1 MKRLTSLAGIV
12 CCLFIFSASAVNAKD
27 AWTSVRSKNF
37 FLVGNASE
45 KEIRQVATRL
55 EQFRYVFSQ
64 LFPKANLTASVP
76 TTVVVFKS
84 DSSYVPFKPLYNG
97 KPSNVSGYFQPGDDV
112 NYITLTSEKREDN
125 PYAVIFHE
133 YSHLIIN
140 NNMGDPPVWF
150 NEGLAEYYSTF
161 DVSNGDKKITLGV
174 PVANHV
180 YLLRERF
187 MPLESLL
194 RVTHD
199 DPAYNERDKQGIF
212 YAEAW
217 ALVHY
222 LLQGNQGQRVAQL
235 GHFSALLAAGKPLAE
250 SFQQTFQM
258 DFKAMEKELQH
269 YVQSSSYR
277 TQVFDLKEPLVFDAE
292 MAAAPLSEAEAQ
304 AYLGDLL
311 LHTNRLDA
319 AEARLKQSLAAG
331 DTTQAHTSLG
341 MVRVRQGKFAEAIDE
356 LRKAVEGNSTNYL
369 AHYYYAYAVQR
380 KTVADGQLVTSFPA
394 DDARVMRAELKR
406 AIELNPAFA
415 ESYYQLAF
423 LSLVTGEE
431 MDEAAKLINT
441 ARRLEPNR
449 LSFALMLAQIEM
461 RKQDFA
467 AAHLLL
473 EPITHS
479 ANASAQERGEA
490 QSLLSSISHI
500 EESIAKYGKDH
511 VIIEGRN
518 SSNSSGGNDAPPRL
532 QRTPTAQP
540 QGGTDGTLDNA
551 KPLIKRRTGGEQ
563 VRGTLTRIDC
573 AAGSNVVF
581 NVKVGD
587 RVLRLHAASIERV
600 EFVSYVPSLAGA
612 QLGCGVRKPE
622 DLVYVTFRRTNDPTP
637 NPKLKFDGE
646 LIAVD
651 FVTPDIE
658 LEP

>member
-1 MKRLTSLAGIV
+1 MKRITSLASITL
-12 CCLFIFSASAVNAKD
+12 CLVALFAQVVAAKD
-27 AWTSVRSKNF
+27 TWTSVRTKNF

-64 LFPKANLTASVP
+64 LFPKANMTTPIP

-97 KPSNVSGYFQPGDDV
+97 KPSNVSGYFQPGEDV
-112 NYITLTSEKREDN
+112 NYITLTSEKREEN

-133 YSHLIIN
+133 YSHLIVG
-140 NNMGDPPVWF
+140 NNMGDPPIWF

-161 DVSNGDKKITLGV
+161 DVTNGDKKITLGI

-187 MPLESLL
+187 MPLEQLL

-212 YAEAW
+212 YAESW

-222 LLQGNQGQRVAQL
+222 LLQGNKGQRVQQL
-235 GHFSALLAAGKPLAE
+235 ARFSSLLTAGKPLAE
-250 SFQQTFQM
+250 SFQQAFQM
-258 DFKAMEKELQH
+258 DFKTMEKELQN
-269 YVQSSSYR
+269 YVQNRNYR
-277 TQVFDLKEPLVFDAE
+277 VEVFDLKEPLVFDSE
-292 MAAAPLSEAEAQ
+292 MTAAPVSEAEAQ
-304 AYLGDLL
+304 AYLGDLM
-311 LHTNRLDA
+311 LHINRLDA
-319 AEARLKQSLAAG
+319 AEKQLKASLALGETA
-331 DTTQAHTSLG
+331 QAHASLG

-380 KTVADGQLVTSFPA
+380 QTVADGQVVHTFASE
-394 DDARVMRAELKR
+394 DARVMRAELKR
-406 AIELNPAFA
+406 AIELNPSFA

-423 LSLVTGEE
+423 VNLVMGDDMEE
-431 MDEAAKLINT
+431 ATKLIAQ

-449 LSFALMLAQIEM
+449 QSFALLLAQIEM

-467 AAHLLL
+467 AARRLL
-473 EPITHS
+473 EPVARS
-479 ANASAQERGEA
+479 ANASAQERGQA
-490 QSLLSSISHI
+490 QSMLSTVSMI
-500 EESIAKYGKDH
+500 EEEIAQHGKEH
-511 VIIEGRN
+511 VIVEERG
-518 SSNSSGGNDAPPRL
+518 SGGNNNAPPRL
-532 QRTPTAQP
+532 QRTQSPPPPQSQ
-540 QGGTDGTLDNA
+540 QGGPDVSDM
-551 KPLIKRRTGGEQ
+551 KPLIKRRTDGEM

-573 AAGSNVVF
+573 ATGPSAIF
-581 NVKVGD
+581 NVKAGE
-587 RVLRLHAASIERV
+587 RVLRLHAASIERIQ
-600 EFVSYVPSLAGA
+600 FVSYVPSLAGA
-612 QLGCGVRKPE
+612 QLGCGLRKPE
-622 DLVYVTFRRTNDPTP
+622 NLVYVTFRRATDP
-637 NPKLKFDGE
+637 KSKFDGE

-651 FVTPDIE
+651 FITPDIE